1 VDIPEDRTFQGC
13 ATAAIQLDGDMISV
27 LSPAALL
34 HANEDRLLADYS
46 AMSQARLL
54 HLEERT

>member
-1 VDIPEDRTFQGC
+1 
-13 ATAAIQLDGDMISV
+13 V